1 VAAGVAILFV
11 AGCWV
16 IHHQATRIVNAIEG
30 LETAFFVSKVD
41 SPVQPVQTR
50 SNNLAV
56 QEEEDPE
63 VGVLTGIG

>member
-1 VAAGVAILFV
+1 
-11 AGCWV
+11 
-16 IHHQATRIVNAIEG
+16 VNAIEG